1 MNSQERFF
9 VKTLLSWFNE
19 NKREFPW
26 RVNGKTNPYHILV
39 AELMLK
45 KTRADNASAVY
56 TKFIELFPTPDSILN
71 TSDADMESILRPL
84 GLIKQRK
91 KAFFSI
97 FSKIMEIYGGKI
109 PSQKKDLHELPYVGD
124 YTVNAVLCFGFNKKV
139 PIVDVNVTRICQRF
153 FGLEAYGDPR
163 IDTHIWELLD
173 RIIPR
178 NRFKEFNLALLD
190 FGALVCKSKKPEC
203 ELCTLRENC
212 LTGSEKLIRKF
223 FS

>member
-9 VKTLLSWFNE
+9 IRNLLSWFNE

-26 RVNGKTNPYHILV
+26 RVDERATPYHILV

-56 TKFIELFPTPDSILN
+56 TKFIELFPIPNSILTAN
-71 TSDADMESILRPL
+71 DTDFEILLKPL

-97 FSKIMEIYGGKI
+97 FSIIRESHRGKI
-109 PSQKKDLHELPYVGD
+109 PSRKKDLLELPYVGD
-124 YTVNAVLCFGFNKKV
+124 YTVNAVLCFGFNKRV

-153 FGLEAYGDPR
+153 FGLEVYGDPR
-163 IDTHIWELLD
+163 VDKHIGAFLN
-173 RIIPR
+173 RIIPEKKY
-178 NRFKEFNLALLD
+178 KEFNLALLD
-190 FGALVCKSKKPEC
+190 FGALICKSKNPQCSICILKQ
-203 ELCTLRENC
+203 NC
-212 LTGSEKLIRKF
+212 SFKKIN
-223 FS
+223 

>member
-9 VKTLLSWFNE
+9 VKHLLLWFDE

-26 RVNGKTNPYHILV
+26 RVNENANPYHILV

-56 TKFIELFPTPDSILN
+56 TKFIDLFPTPGSVLTVSETNIETILQ
-71 TSDADMESILRPL
+71 PL

-97 FSKIMEIYGGKI
+97 FSIIKDRYHGKI
-109 PSQKKDLHELPYVGD
+109 PCHKKDLKDLPYVGD

-139 PIVDVNVTRICQRF
+139 PIVDVNVTRICERF

-163 IDTHIWELLD
+163 VDTHFWELLE
-173 RIIPR
+173 RIIP
-178 NRFKEFNLALLD
+178 NKRFKEFNLALLD
-190 FGALVCKSKKPEC
+190 FGALVCTSKKPKC
-203 ELCTLRENC
+203 EGCILYKKCIFT
-212 LTGSEKLIRKF
+212 S
-223 FS
+223 